1 MSSTSTNKQPALI
14 DRPFLR
20 GAKLSSATTI
30 VDPVNP
36 VFSNLVQ
43 VVRVGDLPSEDAAL
57 VEDLF
62 IVSQETFGD
71 STQSAKRTAEFG
83 VYVYAPNQAS
93 PSTSAPLQIAHVEV
107 NLSGGVNGQIQRLQ
121 LPKTNAPVP
130 GVGDTTLNRP
140 IELGASEGLYLE
152 KGYIL
157 CVGYLGAGDTTG
169 NRYGTASGL
178 SASGI
183 TVFAQGGFY

>member
-36 VFSNLVQ
+36 TFSNLIQ

-57 VEDLF
+57 CEDLF
-62 IVSQETFGD
+62 LVSQETFAD
-71 STQSAKRTAEFG
+71 NSASARRTAEFG
-83 VYVYAPNQAS
+83 IYVYAPNQAS
-93 PSTSAPLQIAHVEV
+93 PSTSAPLQIAQIEV
-107 NLSGGVNGQIQRLQ
+107 NLSGALNGVLQRLV
-121 LPKTNAPVP
+121 LPKTVAPVP
-130 GVGDTTLNRP
+130 AVGSTGGGRP
-140 IELGASEGLYLE
+140 IDQGASEGLYLE

-157 CVGYLGAGDTTG
+157 CIGYLGAGDATG
-169 NRYGTASGL
+169 ARYGTASGL
-178 SASGI
+178 SASGV